1 MSRKISV
8 IIPVYREEETINRT
22 LSHLLRL
29 NGSEYIEIIVVEG
42 QNDGATLRAVKAPEI
57 TKLVGPKGR
66 GVQMNLGAKVAVG
79 DILVFLHA
87 DTLLPATAFEAICSA
102 VKQPHIVGGAFDLGI
117 DEKGK
122 QYRLIE
128 SAVRVRTRLT
138 RIPYG
143 DQAIFIKKNVFRGIG
158 GFPEIS
164 IMEDVALM
172 RRIRQK
178 GLKIIILPTP
188 VTTSARRWAA
198 EGVLFCTL
206 RNFYLLMLYSMGVSP
221 ERLVHHYP

>member
-1 MSRKISV
+1 MSQKLSV

-22 LSHLLRL
+22 LSHLLGIKGAEDL
-29 NGSEYIEIIVVEG
+29 EIIVVEG
-42 QNDGATLRAVKAPEI
+42 QNSCDTLRAVTAPEI

-87 DTLLPATAFEAICSA
+87 DTLLPENALEAIYSA
-102 VKQPHIVGGAFDLGI
+102 VKQPHIVGGAFNLGI

-122 QYRLIE
+122 KYRLIE
-128 SAVRVRTRLT
+128 SVVRIRTRLT

-143 DQAIFIKKNVFRGIG
+143 DQAIFIKKSAFLGIG
-158 GFPEIS
+158 GFPEIP

-178 GLKIIILPTP
+178 RLKIIIIPTP

-221 ERLVHHYP
+221 ERLVRHYP